1 MFMLQSGGLDWLLVK
16 DWSNFRVINGL
27 PVIVDVISPIT
38 NDGHLDAREIE
49 VDQSSSTEDTAC
61 S

>member
-1 MFMLQSGGLDWLLVK
+1 M
-16 DWSNFRVINGL
+16 
-27 PVIVDVISPIT
+27 IVDVISPIT